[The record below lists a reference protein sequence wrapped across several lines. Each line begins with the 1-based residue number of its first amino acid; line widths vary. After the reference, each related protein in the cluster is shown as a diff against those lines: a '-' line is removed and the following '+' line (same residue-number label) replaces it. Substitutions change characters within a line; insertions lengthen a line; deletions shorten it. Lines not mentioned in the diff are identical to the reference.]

1 MRSIIR
7 TIAVI
12 LFLAIALLFV
22 LPFLILYSALTGSP
36 DLMYEIAMKVVRTS
50 LRIAN
55 IHVRI
60 EGLGNIPPAVCI
72 FAANHISN
80 VDPFAFIPAIPRR
93 VSILVKRELFRIP
106 ILSTAMRMAKFV
118 PVDRADKEAAAAS
131 VDVAVQVMRDGLSFA
146 VYPEGTRSPDGR
158 LRPFKK
164 GTFVIAIQAGVPIV
178 PVSISGAQ
186 HLMRKGEWIMR
197 AGEVVVRFGQAVD
210 ASQYTM
216 ERRAELLARVEEL
229 VAAGLPPDQ
238 QPIDHRLGP
247 AARTDRGQH
256 RPSEET

>member
-1 MRSIIR
+1 MIR
-7 TIAVI
+7 TVALVI
-12 LFLAIALLFV
+12 FFAFALVLV
-22 LPFLILYSALTGSP
+22 LPFLILYTAVSGSA
-36 DLMYEIAMKVVRTS
+36 DVMYEVAMKAVRAG
-50 LRIAN
+50 LRVAN
-55 IHVRI
+55 IQVRI
-60 EGLGNIPPAVCI
+60 DGLENIPPGVCI

-80 VDPFAFIPAIPRR
+80 VDPLAFIPAIPRR

-131 VDVAVQVMRDGLSFA
+131 VDVSVGVLREGLSFA

-158 LRPFKK
+158 LRHFKK
-164 GTFVIAIQAGVPIV
+164 GISAIAIQAGVPIV

-186 HLMRKGEWIMR
+186 HLMRRGEWIMR
-197 AGEVVVRFGQAVD
+197 PGEVVVRFGQAVD

-216 ERRAELLARVEEL
+216 ERRNELLARVEEL

-238 QPIDHRLGP
+238 QPIDRQPAGHR
-247 AARTDRGQH
+247 ATDQH
-256 RPSEET
+256 D

>member
-1 MRSIIR
+1 MIR
-7 TIAVI
+7 TIAVV
-12 LFLAIALLFV
+12 LFLALGLLLV
-22 LPFLILYSALTGSP
+22 LPFLILYSALTGSA
-36 DLMYEIAMKVVRTS
+36 DLMYEVAMKVVRTG

-55 IHVRI
+55 IQVRI
-60 EGLGNIPPAVCI
+60 EGLDKIPPGVCI
-72 FAANHISN
+72 FAANHVSN
-80 VDPFAFIPAIPRR
+80 VDPLAFIPAIPRR

-106 ILSTAMRMAKFV
+106 ILSTAMRIAKFV

-131 VDVAVQVMRDGLSFA
+131 VDVSVQVLREGLSFA

-158 LRPFKK
+158 LRHFKK
-164 GTFVIAIQAGVPIV
+164 GISAIAIQGGVPIV

-197 AGEVVVRFGQAVD
+197 PGEVVVRFGEAVD

-216 ERRAELLARVEEL
+216 ERRAELLARVEGL

-238 QPIDHRLGP
+238 QP
-247 AARTDRGQH
+247 ARQTLPPQ
-256 RPSEET
+256 